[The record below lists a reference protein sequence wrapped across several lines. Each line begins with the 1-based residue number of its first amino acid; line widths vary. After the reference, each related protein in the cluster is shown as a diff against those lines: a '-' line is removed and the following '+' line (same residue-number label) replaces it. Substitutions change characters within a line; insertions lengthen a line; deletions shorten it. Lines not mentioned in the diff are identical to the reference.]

1 VEVRNDVHHP
11 PPAAGSAGTGLLN
24 MRERADA
31 VGGKLTAGP
40 AAGGW
45 LVRAELPVSETR

>member
-1 VEVRNDVHHP
+1 
-11 PPAAGSAGTGLLN
+11 

-40 AAGGW
+40 EGDGW
-45 LVRAELPVSETR
+45 LVRAELPVSDPR